1 MSKTHFFSD
10 RVGLLTENANNIT
23 PLAPHRLS
31 LTSWVVFRYFG
42 VTNLNSSFTRTAQ
55 IKVSQLVSIQMLT
68 EKYDKAKT
76 EGCFVDE
83 LTDEFLD
90 AIASGDR
97 LERVGK
103 WQVGFF

>member
-1 MSKTHFFSD
+1 M
-10 RVGLLTENANNIT
+10 LNA
-23 PLAPHRLS
+23 S
-31 LTSWVVFRYFG
+31 Y
-42 VTNLNSSFTRTAQ
+42 TRAAQ
-55 IKVSQLVSIQMLT
+55 IKVSQLVKIQMLT
-68 EKYDKAKT
+68 EKYDKAKA

-83 LTDEFLD
+83 LTNELLD